1 MMVVMNNKKILN
13 PGPGYVINQNY
24 RVSYEVSPKR
34 IRVIYKNEVIVDA
47 INALILYETKHVP
60 VYYFP
65 RDSVD
70 IKKLEPSNLKTN
82 CPYKGD
88 ASYYS
93 IIVNNY
99 KAENAVWS
107 YEHPFDEIAGIKDY
121 LAFYWNKVDHWYEED
136 EEVFVHARSPRV
148 RIDIL
153 DSSRKITVL
162 INDEIIAQTVRARVL
177 VETNHPT
184 RYYIPREDVIA
195 QLLPSSTTSCCPYK
209 GKARY
214 YSIKVGGVIYE
225 NIVWFYKDP
234 VRESSKIDDYLCF
247 YNEKVDRISVDHV
260 SEIKGNSK

>member
-1 MMVVMNNKKILN
+1 
-13 PGPGYVINQNY
+13 
-24 RVSYEVSPKR
+24 
-34 IRVIYKNEVIVDA
+34 
-47 INALILYETKHVP
+47 LI
-60 VYYFP
+60 
-65 RDSVD
+65 
-70 IKKLEPSNLKTN
+70 
-82 CPYKGD
+82 
-88 ASYYS
+88 AQ
-93 IIVNNY
+93 
-99 KAENAVWS
+99 
-107 YEHPFDEIAGIKDY
+107 
-121 LAFYWNKVDHWYEED
+121 
-136 EEVFVHARSPRV
+136 
-148 RIDIL
+148 
-153 DSSRKITVL
+153 ITVL